1 MGQGRGPSSVGYGIW
16 LPWVYTGSSSS
27 KGDGE
32 EAKKLVHARFHAKM
46 AETAM

>member
-1 MGQGRGPSSVGYGIW
+1 MGHGRGPSSVGYGIW
-16 LPWVYTGSSSS
+16 LKWVYTGGPSS

-32 EAKKLVHARFHAKM
+32 EAKKQAHVRFHAKM